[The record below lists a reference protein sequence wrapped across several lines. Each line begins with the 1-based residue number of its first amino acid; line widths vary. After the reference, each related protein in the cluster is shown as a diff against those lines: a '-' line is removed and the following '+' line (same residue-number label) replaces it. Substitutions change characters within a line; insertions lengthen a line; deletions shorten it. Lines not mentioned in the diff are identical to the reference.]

1 MTLRE
6 MIEEARE
13 LAVNETEYCDED
25 EDADE
30 EDAERRSVGR
40 NVGQTPGHRSR
51 SESVVS
57 VIEKNTDG
65 FARPPIRGKS
75 KEKQGYKCCIYHN
88 KSIYF

>member
-25 EDADE
+25 EDA
-30 EDAERRSVGR
+30 ERRSVGR
-40 NVGQTPGHRSR
+40 NVGRQTQGHRSR